1 MCRWLIL
8 PKIKKE
14 KFNLTE
20 RHLSGEVEKVHL
32 PRDVKGRFSS
42 KKNIESEIKQRSIK
56 LVKVKGS
63 YGSFVVKEKFI
74 PDEVRATLFGVAI
87 IGVLITVF

>member
-1 MCRWLIL
+1 M
-8 PKIKKE
+8 PKIKKQ

-32 PRDVKGRFSS
+32 PHDLKGRFSS
-42 KKNIESEIKQRSIK
+42 KRIIEREVKQRSIK

-63 YGSFVVKEKFI
+63 YGSFVVKEKLI

-87 IGVLITVF
+87 VGVLITVF